1 MKTIAYFCFLFI
13 VCIQFSMAGVAMN
26 GTRIIYHEGAREYGL
41 RIANTNTYPIL
52 FQPWVDHGDGE
63 PNSNL
68 GPFVIVPPFI
78 KMEESDVS
86 TLRMVYDGSKLPE
99 DRESVFW
106 LNLYEVPLM
115 KKKKEN
121 TQYLN
126 MAMNTQVKVFYRP
139 KNLKAMDIDEIVG
152 QVKFRL
158 IQNEKGYSVLIDN
171 PTPYSLSLLNIILN
185 DQKETILA
193 KSQPTIDTLVLP
205 FSQKQEYLDSQ
216 VSNFNDIAYAQ
227 IHVID
232 DFGKTL
238 KFKKEI
244 SK

>member
-1 MKTIAYFCFLFI
+1 MKIIAYFCLLFI
-13 VCIQFSMAGVAMN
+13 ICIQVSMAGVAIN

-41 RIANTNTYPIL
+41 RVANVNEYPIL

-63 PNSNL
+63 PNTNL

-86 TLRMVYDGSKLPE
+86 TLRMIYDGSKLPE

-106 LNLYEVPLM
+106 LNLYEVPLI

-139 KNLKAMDIDEIVG
+139 KNLKAMGIEEIVG

-158 IQNEKGYSVLIDN
+158 IQNEKGGAMLIDN
-171 PTPYSLSLLNIILN
+171 PTPYSLSLLNIVLN
-185 DQKETILA
+185 DQKENILA
-193 KSQPTIDTLVLP
+193 KSQPTIDTLVMP
-205 FSQKQEYLDSQ
+205 FSQKQEYLVYP
-216 VSNFNDIAYAQ
+216 VSNIQHVAYAQ
-227 IHVID
+227 IRVID
-232 DFGKTL
+232 DSGKTL
-238 KFKKEI
+238 EFKKEVNN
-244 SK
+244 